1 MMENDIYT
9 YSLHLRPYEDDDG
22 GMRVSL
28 GVSWEDNDHPEE
40 WVDSS
45 IYSLLLMSTAFQM
58 MNEDEAFYA
67 VVKKRMEELRDN
79 PTEDNHMHEILGDAI
94 EEDVDNAPTIEYA
107 DADRKIVKLTFNSK
121 TKGNA

>member
-28 GVSWEDNDHPEE
+28 GVSWEENDHPEE

-67 VVKKRMEELRDN
+67 VVKQRMEELRDN
-79 PTEDNHMHEILGDAI
+79 PTKDNHMHEILGDAI

>member
-1 MMENDIYT
+1 MMEDDIYT
-9 YSLHLRPYEDDDG
+9 YSLLLRPYEDDDG
-22 GMRVSL
+22 DMRVSI
-28 GVSWEDNDHPEE
+28 GVSWQDNDHPEE

-79 PTEDNHMHEILGDAI
+79 PTQDNYMHEILGDAI